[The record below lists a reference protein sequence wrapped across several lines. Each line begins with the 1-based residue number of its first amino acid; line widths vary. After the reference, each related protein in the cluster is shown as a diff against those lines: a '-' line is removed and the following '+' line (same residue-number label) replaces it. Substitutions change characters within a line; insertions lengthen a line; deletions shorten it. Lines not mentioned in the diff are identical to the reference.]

1 MNKISKYFDE
11 SSKKR
16 DISGE
21 SNPEEERKERKVQKL
36 TIQMIPLM
44 MKFFR
49 KLIAQVISQK
59 Y

>member
-1 MNKISKYFDE
+1 MNNISKYFDE

-16 DISGE
+16 HISGE
-21 SNPEEERKERKVQKL
+21 SNPEKERKERKVQKL

-49 KLIAQVISQK
+49 KLIAHVISQK